1 MLSLIFKIL
10 TDSCSL
16 IFEIGIPEIIETVSA
31 TSLSEISTNSLSS
44 IVVLNLLLI
53 EAILLKFALL

>member
-1 MLSLIFKIL
+1 M
-10 TDSCSL
+10 
-16 IFEIGIPEIIETVSA
+16 GIPEIIETVSA

-53 EAILLKFALL
+53 EAILFKIFFSLSLNFAAFSKC